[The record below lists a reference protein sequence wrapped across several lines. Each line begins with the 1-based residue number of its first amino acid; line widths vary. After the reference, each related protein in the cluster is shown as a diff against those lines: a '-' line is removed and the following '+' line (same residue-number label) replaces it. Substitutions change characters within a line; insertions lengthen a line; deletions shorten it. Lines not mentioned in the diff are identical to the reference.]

1 MCEARSRRS
10 CDPLVFSQARVSPP
24 PDITMPSTSCRA
36 LLFDLDGVLVDSTEC
51 VTCTWRRWARANG
64 LDPET
69 ILAVAHG
76 RRTIDT
82 VRLVAPHLAAEAEV
96 ATLTQSEAHVTAG
109 VYEVPGARALLLG
122 LPPTAWAVITAGSR
136 PVATLRLR
144 HTGLPEPL
152 VLITAEDLSH
162 GKPDPEGYLAAA
174 ARLAVPR
181 PDCVVVE
188 DAPAGLEA
196 ARAAGMRAIA
206 LTTTHSA
213 KQLSAATW
221 GLRSLSQLRA
231 IPQGPEVQLE
241 FENPVWSS
249 DDVAA

>member
-1 MCEARSRRS
+1 MCEARSKRS
-10 CDPLVFSQARVSPP
+10 CDPFVFAQARVSPQ

-51 VTCTWRRWARANG
+51 VTRTWRRWAQANG

-96 ATLTQSEAHVTAG
+96 ATLAQSEAHVTAG

-122 LPPTAWAVITAGSR
+122 LPPTAWAVITAGIR

-174 ARLAVPR
+174 ARLAVPP

-196 ARAAGMRAIA
+196 APAAGMRAIA